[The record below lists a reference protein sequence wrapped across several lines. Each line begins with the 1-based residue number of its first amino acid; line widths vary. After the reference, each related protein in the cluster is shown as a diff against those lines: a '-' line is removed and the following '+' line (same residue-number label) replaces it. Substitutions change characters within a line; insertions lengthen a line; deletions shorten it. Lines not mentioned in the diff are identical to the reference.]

1 MDIKSYIEDLFDY
14 LDKFENHY
22 DEFKTEAFLQTY
34 NGIYAVFQALNQQR
48 DQAIEVDRFFL
59 ERIKKTPIT
68 SSDLRQ
74 LTIQLLI
81 TFFESEAD
89 IDGQSNKAYLY
100 CRDLRPIKR
109 DVAFFESHLVP
120 TLFREGSLNNNFPL
134 NDFLLKEIARYLGK
148 FGRGLQTDL
157 SPESFGAM
165 DDSMKFLELMRRRL
179 TLGTELT
186 ADRGSLEFHLMRV
199 DAFGKI
205 GAKGVLYDRY
215 LTEWGYLRKDS
226 FWSKIKAAMGDF
238 WGRIKG
244 AFKSLRYFRLV
255 TTQRPAAYLLYGI
268 IILFF
273 VILAVYVPVKWS
285 DYSQNQLDKM
295 QQKAA
300 EVQKGAGK

>member
-1 MDIKSYIEDLFDY
+1 MDIKSYIDDLFEY

-34 NGIYAVFQALNQQR
+34 NGIYAVFQALGQQR
-48 DQAIEVDRFFL
+48 EQAIEVDRYFL

-109 DVAFFESHLVP
+109 DVTYFESHLVP

-134 NDFLLKEIARYLGK
+134 NDFMLKEIARYLGK
-148 FGRGLQTDL
+148 FGRGLQNDL
-157 SPESFGAM
+157 SPESFAAM

-179 TLGTELT
+179 ILGTDLA
-186 ADRGSLEFHLMRV
+186 ADRNSLEFHLLRV

-205 GAKGVLYDRY
+205 GAKSVLFDRY

-226 FWSKIKAAMGDF
+226 FWSKIKSSLGDF

-244 AFKSLRYFRLV
+244 AFKSTRYFRLV
-255 TTQRPAAYLLYGI
+255 TTQRPAAFLLYGLVI
-268 IILFF
+268 VFFIL
-273 VILAVYVPVKWS
+273 LAIYVPVKWS
-285 DYSQNQLDKM
+285 DYSQSQLENM
-295 QQKAA
+295 QQKAS